1 MSFIE
6 EHVLGLLL
14 AIGLGLLVGLQ
25 REWVPGK
32 PIGLRSFALISAIGG
47 MSGILAEDFGGWL
60 IAAGFVGVTAAIL
73 AHAWLL
79 AREEP
84 VGGMTTELAAMAMF
98 LIGTLATTDYAV
110 LAVILGGGVTLLLYF
125 KSPLHSLIDHIA
137 PREFA
142 AIARFVLLSM
152 VILPVLPDRTLGP
165 YDVLNPHTAWLMV
178 VLIVSINLVGYIALK
193 FARGSSSA
201 LVTGILGGIVSSTAT
216 TVSFASRARDQ
227 ARVAPF
233 AVAII
238 LIACGLVYP
247 RMLVE
252 VGAVARGLVPALAG
266 PAMAMLA
273 LFLVV
278 AVASL
283 RRLGTRDVDIDEPG
297 NPAELRIAL
306 TFAALFSV
314 VLLVS
319 AAAQHHFGSTAL
331 YPVAILS
338 GLTDVD
344 AITLSTAG
352 LFAQGRVAADDAWR
366 VIFVASLANLAFK
379 GGIVAFMG
387 GKALRNA
394 LLPRMAGLLTAGI
407 AIAIA
412 WP

>member
-14 AIGLGLLVGLQ
+14 AVGLGLLVGLQ

-47 MSGILAEDFGGWL
+47 MSGILAKDFGGWL

-165 YDVLNPHTAWLMV
+165 YDVLNPHTTWLMV

-273 LFLVV
+273 LF
-278 AVASL
+278 
-283 RRLGTRDVDIDEPG
+283 
-297 NPAELRIAL
+297 
-306 TFAALFSV
+306 
-314 VLLVS
+314 
-319 AAAQHHFGSTAL
+319 FGATAL

-352 LFAQGRVAADDAWR
+352 LFAQGRVGADDAWR

-379 GGIVAFMG
+379 GGIVAVMG